1 MSSNFSD
8 APFRGHPINPLPPKY
23 KYFVV
28 QQFLDC
34 ESVRFT
40 SKKHP
45 TTKTCRFL
53 VCNFL
58 DTPFRGG
65 LRCFISTAS
74 TLFYRYSIYAV
85 LSVHHLCCFI
95 GTASMLFYQ
104 YSIYAVCAGTFEISF
119 SFSGHFVLVC
129 LNSKQAPVESLY
141 CTLFTLSGLGYT
153 KILRLSGLV
162 KYTNKIPMA
171 KLTINIGMRI
181 YLRILIVR

>member
-1 MSSNFSD
+1 MPNKHLTIKTCRF
-8 APFRGHPINPLPPKY
+8 Y
-23 KYFVV
+23 V
-28 QQFLDC
+28 QQFLGYPP
-34 ESVRFT
+34 
-40 SKKHP
+40 KG
-45 TTKTCRFL
+45 
-53 VCNFL
+53 
-58 DTPFRGG
+58 GG
-65 LRCFISTAS
+65 LRCFIGTAYAVLS
-74 TLFYRYSIYAV
+74 VQPTLFYRYSIYAV
-85 LSVHHLCCFI
+85 LSVQHLCCFI

-141 CTLFTLSGLGYT
+141 WILFTLSGLGYT